1 MPELVTELV
10 RGTEV
15 LAPEVT
21 AAVVEEAPGAVV
33 VGAAGAE
40 VVVVPGAAA
49 EVLVVPEAESE
60 LEEPPFKQLLSGP
73 AWTVTAADC
82 AVAPVWSRSE
92 KPSRVLAWKVTR
104 CQENDVAPAGCSP
117 RSAMA
122 GPEGSSPLCTDKK
135 KGPWPPTQEMSKG

>member
-15 LAPEVT
+15 LVPEVT

-40 VVVVPGAAA
+40 EVVPGAAA

-60 LEEPPFKQLLSGP
+60 PELEEPPFKQLLSGP
-73 AWTVTAADC
+73 A
-82 AVAPVWSRSE
+82 
-92 KPSRVLAWKVTR
+92 
-104 CQENDVAPAGCSP
+104 
-117 RSAMA
+117 
-122 GPEGSSPLCTDKK
+122 
-135 KGPWPPTQEMSKG
+135 

>member
-1 MPELVTELV
+1 MTELV

-60 LEEPPFKQLLSGP
+60 PELEEPPFKQLLS
-73 AWTVTAADC
+73 
-82 AVAPVWSRSE
+82 
-92 KPSRVLAWKVTR
+92 
-104 CQENDVAPAGCSP
+104 AG
-117 RSAMA
+117 MQ
-122 GPEGSSPLCTDKK
+122 GY
-135 KGPWPPTQEMSKG
+135 EMPG